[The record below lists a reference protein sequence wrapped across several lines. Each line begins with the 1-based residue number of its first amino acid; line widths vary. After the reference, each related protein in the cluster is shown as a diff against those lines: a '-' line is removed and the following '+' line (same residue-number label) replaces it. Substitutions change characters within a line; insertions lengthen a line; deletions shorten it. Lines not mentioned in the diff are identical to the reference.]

1 MKLMF
6 SKLVMIFFC
15 FSMILTFKHD
25 NSNTNSLHSDKR
37 ELSSTSEIEETQQKS
52 VVMSPTVNKDQ
63 TNVENFNQNSKNHK
77 AQHMRKYHKKKHH
90 EHNEDNIMEI
100 SVYLFVPLV
109 IFILIATVASIA
121 GFLYLVFNY
130 STATSGFDDK
140 RNLHSKKD
148 LQDLI
153 TILRL
158 KNQVAKKKKKGK
170 HQSNYR
176 QEPES
181 EGKVLNL

>member
-1 MKLMF
+1 
-6 SKLVMIFFC
+6 MIF
-15 FSMILTFKHD
+15 SLKND
-25 NSNTNSLHSDKR
+25 NSHSNSLQNEKTNIKLQSEVKELQSQTLQTHSLVNTER
-37 ELSSTSEIEETQQKS
+37 ENTSSLKKNNKYHKS
-52 VVMSPTVNKDQ
+52 K
-63 TNVENFNQNSKNHK
+63 
-77 AQHMRKYHKKKHH
+77 HMRKNYKKKHH
-90 EHNEDNIMEI
+90 YSDEYNDENIMEI

-130 STATSGFDDK
+130 STATSGLEEK
-140 RNLHSKKD
+140 RYMSNKKD

-158 KNQVAKKKKKGK
+158 KNHVAKKKKKEK
-170 HQSNYR
+170 NQSSYK